1 MDSKTRILIK
11 AITWQVTG
19 LFSMML
25 IGFLFTGSLT
35 ASGGIAVVSAVTGF
49 VFYFVHEIA
58 WSKICW
64 GRGILSAIKK

>member
-11 AITWQVTG
+11 AITWQVMG

-35 ASGGIAVVSAVTGF
+35 ASGGIAVVGAVTGF
-49 VFYFVHEIA
+49 VCYFVHEIA
-58 WSKICW
+58 WSKISW

>member
-11 AITWQVTG
+11 AITWQVMG

-25 IGFLFTGSLT
+25 IGFLFTGSLA
-35 ASGGIAVVSAVTGF
+35 ASGGIAVVGAVTGF
-49 VFYFVHEIA
+49 VCYFVHEIA
-58 WSKICW
+58 WSKISW